1 MTQVDFYHLTSR
13 PLDHVLPRLA
23 ERVLAAGNRLVI
35 TAAEEALRRH
45 LDSLLWT
52 WSPASFLAH
61 GLAGEA
67 GEGGQPILIAPEP
80 QPANGATNLMLADG
94 LWRDEAL
101 RFARSFFLFDAGQIG
116 GARTAWRAL
125 GTRDDVT
132 RRYWKQDDAGRWREG
147 P

>member
-1 MTQVDFYHLTSR
+1 MTQVDFYHLTTR

-35 TAAEEALRRH
+35 TAADEALRRH
-45 LDSLLWT
+45 LDTLLWT

-67 GEGGQPILIAPEP
+67 GEGAQPILIASDPV
-80 QPANGATNLMLADG
+80 PANGATNLMLADG
-94 LWRDEAL
+94 VWRDEAL
-101 RFARSFFLFDAGQIG
+101 GFARSFYLFDAGQIA

-125 GTRDDVT
+125 GSRDDVA
-132 RRYWKQDDAGRWREG
+132 RRYWKQDEAGRWREG